1 MPLEERAKI
10 FAPFDPLTG
19 FREALRQ
26 VEREVEEQNLEEWER
41 KSKVEV

>member
-10 FAPFDPLTG
+10 FSPFDPITG
-19 FREALRQ
+19 FREALCQ

-41 KSKVEV
+41 EPKVEV